1 MPLGSPDRMD
11 GATGIGFFEN
21 GHNLRFGELRLAHG
35 TLPATVT
42 IVPESSPYGRSQSRG
57 SVRVLIELGQLLYQG
72 LH

>member
-35 TLPATVT
+35 NPPGYGDYCARKFSVWTVSVEGERTL
-42 IVPESSPYGRSQSRG
+42 
-57 SVRVLIELGQLLYQG
+57 
-72 LH
+72 